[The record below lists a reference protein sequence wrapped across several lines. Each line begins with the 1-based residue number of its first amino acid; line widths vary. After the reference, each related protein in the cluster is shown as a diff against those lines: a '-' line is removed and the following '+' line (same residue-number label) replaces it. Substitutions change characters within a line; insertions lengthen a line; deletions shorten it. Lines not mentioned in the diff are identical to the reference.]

1 MKETGSE
8 TGPETDT
15 TTKESAPQTTNK
27 KKCLICNKRIG
38 LTGFACRCG
47 GLFCGAHRAETA
59 HGCTF
64 DFKAAATATLETK
77 LVKIDS
83 TRDKLAI

>member
-1 MKETGSE
+1 MKDMSSE
-8 TGPETDT
+8 TETASKD
-15 TTKESAPQTTNK
+15 SVPQVTNK
-27 KKCLICNKRIG
+27 KRCLICNKKVG

-47 GLFCGAHRAETA
+47 GLFCGVHRAENA
-59 HGCTF
+59 HACTF

-83 TRDKLAI
+83 TRDKLTI

>member
-1 MKETGSE
+1 MKESSSE
-8 TGPETDT
+8 TETAS
-15 TTKESAPQTTNK
+15 KESIPQVTNR

-59 HGCTF
+59 HACTF

-83 TRDKLAI
+83 TRDKLTI